1 MEISLTLFKMKIL
14 VLEPFFTGS
23 HKQWALGFQQ
33 CFPHPVEILSLPG
46 RHWKWRMYGGAVSL
60 AQAFLRLQE
69 LPDIILA
76 TSMLDLSTFL
86 GLTRSKSQGIPVAI
100 YFHENQITYPW
111 SPDDPDPELKRDNHY
126 GFINYTS
133 ALSADQVFFNSSYH
147 LHSFLD
153 SLPDFLRQFP
163 DHKSLDTIDSIQAK
177 SKVLHLGLNLKAF
190 DKYRIEAKNEKPIIL
205 WNHRWEYDKNPE
217 AFYDS
222 LCYLK
227 NEALDFQLV
236 ILGEQYKH
244 SPKVFQQIEREFA
257 NEILHLG
264 YAESFEAYATWLWRS
279 DILLVTSNQ
288 DFFGGSVV
296 EAIYCECIP
305 LLPDRLA
312 YPEHIPKTLKTQY
325 LYQDKEELQL
335 KLRSQITDNRRH
347 SDKQILSD
355 FVARYD
361 WSTLAKDYVE
371 SVLSTR
377 KGT

>member
-1 MEISLTLFKMKIL
+1 MKIL

-33 CFPHPVEILSLPG
+33 SFPHPVEIISLPG

-60 AQAFLRLQE
+60 AQEFLALKER
-69 LPDIILA
+69 PDLILA

-86 GLTRSKSQGIPVAI
+86 ALTRKKSQGIPVAL

-111 SPDDPDPELKRDNHY
+111 SPDDPDPQLKRDNHY

-133 ALSADQVFFNSSYH
+133 ALAADQIFFNSEYH
-147 LHSFLD
+147 LHSFIE
-153 SLPDFLRQFP
+153 SLPGFLRQFP
-163 DHKSLDTIDSIQAK
+163 DHKSMETIEGIRAK
-177 SKVLHLGLNLKAF
+177 SKVLYLGLNLSAF
-190 DKYRIEAKNEKPIIL
+190 DQHRVEVKNEKPILL

-217 AFYDS
+217 VFYDV
-222 LCYLK
+222 LCYLRK
-227 NEALDFQLV
+227 MQLDFQLV
-236 ILGEQYKH
+236 LLGESYKD
-244 SPKVFQQIEREFA
+244 SPAVFQKIQKTFSS
-257 NEILHLG
+257 EILHVG
-264 YAESFEAYATWLWRS
+264 YAESFAAYANWLWQA

-312 YPEHIPKTLKTQY
+312 YPEHIPLDLKERY
-325 LYQDKEELQL
+325 LYQNKEELYSKIHRL
-335 KLRSQITDNRRH
+335 VIDKGRH
-347 SDKQILSD
+347 SDKQVLSN

-371 SVLSTR
+371 SLLSTL